1 MKERDKSLKPLHP
14 REILSEEF
22 MKPMGITQYRLAKDL
37 SVKPLRISWNCAR
50 QAGDHGRHCATVG
63 SALRSL
69 CRLLDEST
77 SPLRDR
83 SG

>member
-1 MKERDKSLKPLHP
+1 MKERDKNLKPLHP
-14 REILSEEF
+14 GEVLSEEF

-37 SVKPLRISWNCAR
+37 SVKPLRISEIVR
-50 QAGDHGRHCATVG
+50 GKPGDHGRHCATVG